1 MKRTILFSIIALA
14 LSACTSGG
22 GDDLASKRTQLAAFQ
37 TQKNELEGKIQQLEV
52 EIAKMSEGTVQREI
66 AKAVALE
73 TLQTSPFSHYIEVRG
88 NIEAKQSQSV
98 NAGMPGQLTKVYVV
112 EGQQVSKGQLIAEID
127 ATSMRES
134 MRQLETNIETA
145 KTVYERQQK
154 LWDQKIG
161 SEIQYI
167 QAKSGYESLVQQ
179 LASVKQQFKYAR
191 ITAPVGG
198 TVDMVYLKTGQSV
211 APGMPVVNIVNTS
224 DLRAVAKVPDSYS
237 DKVRE
242 GLSVKII
249 LPDTKDTINSKIIL
263 VSKAINQLSRT
274 FTVECAVPARSNIKP
289 NMYALVSINDQ
300 NLSNALIVS
309 ENIVQADEKGK
320 FILIAVEKDGKS
332 RAEKRYVVT
341 GLSYNGKIQIKSGL
355 NAGEKII
362 SMGYQTVT
370 DGQLLT
376 L

>member
-134 MRQLETNIETA
+134 MRQLEINIETA

-249 LPDTKDTINSKIIL
+249 LPDTKDTINSKVIL
-263 VSKAINQLSRT
+263 VSKAINPMSRT

-300 NLSNALIVS
+300 NLSNALVVS
-309 ENIVQADEKGK
+309 ENIVQSDDKGK
-320 FILIAVEKDGKS
+320 FVLIAVEKDGKP

>member
-1 MKRTILFSIIALA
+1 MKRTILFSIIALVF
-14 LSACTSGG
+14 SACSSGG
-22 GDDLASKRTQLAAFQ
+22 GDDLASKRAQLAAFQ
-37 TQKNELEGKIQQLEV
+37 TQKNELESKILQLEG
-52 EIAKMSEGTVQREI
+52 EIAKLSEGTVQREI

-73 TLQTSPFSHYIEVRG
+73 TLQTSAFSHFIEVRG

-98 NAGMPGQLTKVYVV
+98 NAGMPGQLKKVYVV
-112 EGQQVSKGQLIAEID
+112 EGQQVSRGQLIAEVD

-134 MRQLETNIETA
+134 MRQLEINIETA
-145 KTVYERQQK
+145 KTIYERQQK
-154 LWDQKIG
+154 LWEQKIG

-179 LASVKQQFKYAR
+179 LASVKEQFKYAR

-198 TVDMVYLKTGQSV
+198 TVDVVYLKTGQSV

-263 VSKAINQLSRT
+263 VSKAINQMSRT
-274 FTVECAVPARSNIKP
+274 FTVECALPVRAGIKP
-289 NMYALVSINDQ
+289 NQYALVSINDQ

-309 ENIVQADEKGK
+309 ENIVQSDEKGK
-320 FILIAVEKDGKS
+320 FILIAIEKDGKS
-332 RAEKRYVVT
+332 RAVKRYVET

-355 NAGEKII
+355 AAGEKII

>member
-1 MKRTILFSIIALA
+1 MKRTILFFIIALVF
-14 LSACTSGG
+14 SACTSEV
-22 GDDLASKRTQLAAFQ
+22 GDDLASKRAQLATIQ
-37 TQKNELEGKIQQLEV
+37 TQKNELESQIAKLEA
-52 EIAKMSEGTVQREI
+52 EIAKMSEGVEQREI

-73 TLQTSPFSHYIEVRG
+73 TLKTSPFSHFIEVRG
-88 NIEAKQSQSV
+88 NVEAKQSQSV
-98 NAGMPGQLTKVYVV
+98 NAGMPGQLKKVYVQ
-112 EGQQVSKGQLIAEID
+112 EGQQVSKGQLIAEVD

-134 MRQLETNIETA
+134 MRQLEINIETA

-179 LASVKQQFKYAR
+179 LASVKEQFKFAR
-191 ITAPVGG
+191 ITAPVSG
-198 TVDMVYLKTGQSV
+198 TVDAVYLKTGQSV

-237 DKVRE
+237 EKVRE

-249 LPDTKDTINSKIIL
+249 LPDSKDTINSRILL

-274 FTVECAVPARSNIKP
+274 FTVECALPARANIKP

-332 RAEKRYVVT
+332 RAEKRYVET
-341 GLSYNGKIQIKSGL
+341 GLSYNGKVQIKSGL
-355 NAGEKII
+355 AAGEKII

>member
-14 LSACTSGG
+14 FSACTSAG

-98 NAGMPGQLTKVYVV
+98 NAGMPGQLKKVYVV
-112 EGQQVSKGQLIAEID
+112 EGQQISKGQLIAEVD

-134 MRQLETNIETA
+134 MRQLEINIETA

-198 TVDMVYLKTGQSV
+198 TVDVVYLKTGQSV

-224 DLRAVAKVPDSYS
+224 DLRAVAKS
-237 DKVRE
+237 
-242 GLSVKII
+242 
-249 LPDTKDTINSKIIL
+249 
-263 VSKAINQLSRT
+263 
-274 FTVECAVPARSNIKP
+274 
-289 NMYALVSINDQ
+289 
-300 NLSNALIVS
+300 
-309 ENIVQADEKGK
+309 
-320 FILIAVEKDGKS
+320 
-332 RAEKRYVVT
+332 
-341 GLSYNGKIQIKSGL
+341 
-355 NAGEKII
+355 AGF
-362 SMGYQTVT
+362 
-370 DGQLLT
+370 LLG
-376 L
+376 